1 MRSATLP
8 TAMLAVFLLGSQT
21 VSAAKPSAGFEV
33 RPNVEKK
40 EIVYKTV
47 GDMELKLHV
56 FQPKGRSPRER
67 LPAIVFFF
75 GGGWNGGSPAQFFP
89 QSDYLA
95 SRGMV
100 AISAEYRT
108 KNNGGVSPFECV
120 NDGKSAIRYVRAHAE
135 QLGIDPDKLAAGGGS
150 AGGHV
155 AAATG
160 TLGGLEPEGED
171 TSISS
176 RPNAMVLFNPVYD
189 NGPGGYGHSRVGDR
203 YKEISPFHNIDQQT
217 PPTIVF
223 FGTEEKLVP
232 KATSDAFKAKM
243 EKLGI
248 RSELFYYEGQPHGFF
263 NFGRSDNVYFI
274 KTMTEADKFL
284 GSLGYLKGEPE
295 LN

>member
-1 MRSATLP
+1 MRSATLS
-8 TAMLAVFLLGSQT
+8 TAVLAVFLLANQT
-21 VSAAKPSAGFEV
+21 VSAAKPRASFEV

-47 GDMELKLHV
+47 GDMQLKLHV

-108 KNNGGVSPFECV
+108 KGNGGVTPFECV

-160 TLGGLEPEGED
+160 TLAGLEPEGED
-171 TSISS
+171 ASISS

-189 NGPGGYGHSRVGDR
+189 NGPGGYGHSRVADR

-217 PPTIVF
+217 PPAIVF

-232 KATSDAFKAKM
+232 RATSDAFKAKM
-243 EKLGI
+243 EEIGI

-274 KTMTEADKFL
+274 KTMIEADKFL
-284 GSLGYLKGEPE
+284 RSLGYLKGDPQ
-295 LN
+295 LD